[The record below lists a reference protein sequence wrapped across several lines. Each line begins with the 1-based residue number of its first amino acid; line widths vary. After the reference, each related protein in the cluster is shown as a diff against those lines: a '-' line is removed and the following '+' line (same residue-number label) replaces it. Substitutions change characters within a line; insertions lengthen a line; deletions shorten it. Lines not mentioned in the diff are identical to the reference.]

1 MLGKLIKYEFKATGR
16 TLLPLYG
23 AVILFAFINK
33 MFLGDFFINGETFL
47 GEIPQAIGMMV
58 YVTTLIATFF
68 VTLFIIIQR
77 YRTNLLGD
85 EGYLMN
91 TIPVKSW
98 QNITSKLIVSCV
110 WSVLSFVCAIVSI
123 IILAYQKGLIK
134 DIITGM
140 PEFFQVL
147 FSYVGANEVIVII
160 EIISIMIIGG
170 ISGILIIYAS
180 LSIGNIFPKRKMLAS
195 LGAFIVLNMASNT
208 LASFIQ
214 FPIMMIFSKGKEL
227 QVADIQIMLGMT
239 AGLVLLLSVVYF
251 VISNYILKRKLNLE

>member
-47 GEIPQAIGMMV
+47 GEIPRAIGMMV

-91 TIPVKSW
+91 TIPVKPW

-123 IILAYQKGLIK
+123 MILAYQKGLIK
-134 DIITGM
+134 AMITGM
-140 PEFFQVL
+140 PEFFEVL
-147 FSYVGANEVIVII
+147 FSYVGTNEVIIII
-160 EIISIMIIGG
+160 EIISIMIIGL

-180 LSIGNIFPKRKMLAS
+180 LSIGNIFSKKKMLAS

-208 LASFIQ
+208 IATFIQ
-214 FPIMMIFSKGKEL
+214 FPIMMIFSKGTEL
-227 QVADIQIMLGMT
+227 QVADIQIMLIIT
-239 AGLVLLLSVVYF
+239 AGIVLLLSIAYF
-251 VISNYILKRKLNLE
+251 AISNYILKRKLNLE